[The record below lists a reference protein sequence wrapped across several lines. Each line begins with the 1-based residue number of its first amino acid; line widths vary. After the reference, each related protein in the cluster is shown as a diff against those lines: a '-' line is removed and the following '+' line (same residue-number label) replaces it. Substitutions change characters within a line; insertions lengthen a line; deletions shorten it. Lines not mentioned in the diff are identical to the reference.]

1 MGSGSYSFAAYSCLA
16 NEREYSTKSA
26 DAVFKNRSLSAKSD
40 IKLSNINARTYN
52 TQIKPEMVDTG
63 VRESRDSN
71 EHPET
76 TPIIIAL
83 DVTGSMR
90 RTPHEMI
97 YVCQMPM
104 SGKYVVW
111 TDGGLQWQ
119 GFGNKHEYFKTS
131 QIEFVDWKEVS
142 EGNYIASGE
151 NPAASL
157 TFNDKGKGFI
167 IGSFRV
173 VMPNDDAN
181 MKKIQQDFGSEKAL
195 IANLIKPTLYKVVTS
210 CGPLMSSLESVSET
224 RTDLIA
230 YITDQLNNGVYKTV
244 VVRDSVTNEITG
256 EKELR
261 AKAQIVADANSPSG
275 YKRQE
280 TSPFSQYGI
289 TCGLVSILDIKY
301 DGATQSQIDAQ
312 KQANLAVITSKTKS
326 LEAIQRTVQI
336 TEEGRAAAERAKW
349 EQEKEKAVAV
359 TKAQQEF
366 EVAELEAKKAKQV
379 ALKVQAEGEA
389 KAAANRALVSAGLT
403 PAERAE
409 WDYKTAVGVA
419 QALAESKVSW
429 VPSVMFG
436 GGSSSNSA
444 MDAVGL
450 KMLLDITK
458 SLEKTS
464 K

>member
-1 MGSGSYSFAAYSCLA
+1 MVEQLTCNEKVVSSSLAGVIVVLLVCMAGSLFEDAD
-16 NEREYSTKSA
+16 KS
-26 DAVFKNRSLSAKSD
+26 KN
-40 IKLSNINARTYN
+40 
-52 TQIKPEMVDTG
+52 
-63 VRESRDSN
+63 
-71 EHPET
+71 
-76 TPIIIAL
+76 
-83 DVTGSMR
+83 
-90 RTPHEMI
+90 

>member
-1 MGSGSYSFAAYSCLA
+1 MKSKNSIFAILA
-16 NEREYSTKSA
+16 GAIAVASVGMASSLFEDADKS
-26 DAVFKNRSLSAKSD
+26 KN
-40 IKLSNINARTYN
+40 
-52 TQIKPEMVDTG
+52 
-63 VRESRDSN
+63 
-71 EHPET
+71 
-76 TPIIIAL
+76 
-83 DVTGSMR
+83 
-90 RTPHEMI
+90 
-97 YVCQMPM
+97 YVCQMPV

-111 TDGGLQWQ
+111 TEGGLQWQ

-131 QIEFVDWKEVS
+131 QIEFVNLREVN
-142 EGNYIASGE
+142 EGNYVAVGD

-173 VMPNDDAN
+173 VMPNDDIN

-230 YITDQLNNGVYKTV
+230 YITDQLNNGVYKTI

-261 AKAQIVADANSPSG
+261 AKAQIVSDSNSPNG

-389 KAAANRALVSAGLT
+389 KAAANKALVAAGLT
-403 PAERAE
+403 PAEKAE
-409 WDYKTAVGVA
+409 WEYKTAVGVA
-419 QALAESKVSW
+419 QALAESKVQW
-429 VPSVMFG
+429 VPSVMLG
-436 GGSSSNSA
+436 GNNSNNAA

-450 KMLLDITK
+450 KMLMDIIK
-458 SLEKTS
+458 SLNKTN